1 MRSTRKKV
9 FGNKKKKE
17 QLKAK
22 REQKRLQKEK
32 EDGTQAAPHPPTII
46 SPEEF
51 ERDDAPKLRVK
62 RKDRQPKDTAP
73 VDDRNKLRT
82 VFEKESKEEVELRKK
97 RAQLPLARWQPRI
110 ADDYFYRQFIGMPK
124 RPPWSYS
131 MTKQQLEEREKKYF
145 DDWLA
150 NIYHHYPRER
160 LNYFEHNLEVWR
172 QLWRVIERSDILVI
186 VADARHP
193 LFHFPPSLYSYVAKD
208 HKKPIM
214 LVLNKI
220 DLVPEDVLHQW
231 VEYFEKR
238 YPLLK
243 VVTFT
248 SYPNEETVTLGK
260 DADIDIERKRK
271 KRIRRKYHAVG
282 GKELME
288 LAARFARERGLQAGD
303 IIGAS
308 EKQQQQQQQRQADEA
323 NDDNGSDEEES
334 DKDEDL
340 VSGDIETLEEDLD
353 YADPTTQQEYAR
365 KLGFVTI
372 GMVGHPNAGKS
383 SLINGLMG
391 KKVVSTSSS
400 PGHTK
405 YLQTI
410 FYSKGIRL
418 CDCPGLT
425 FPALDMP
432 KPLQVLAGLY
442 PIAQVR
448 EPYSAVGFLAERAP
462 VEKVYGLTLE
472 DPSKPWSAWEL
483 CERYAQKRDY
493 TTRHGAWDTYR
504 AGNEILRDALDGR
517 VLLFFYPPEETPDA
531 DGGPH
536 EDEVTHHPVEGK
548 DTSTHDDDEKAATDE
563 DGGEEEDVESSVSES
578 SDEEDEDDLAPQTQ
592 NAFALL
598 EEECP

>member
-1 MRSTRKKV
+1 M
-9 FGNKKKKE
+9 
-17 QLKAK
+17 
-22 REQKRLQKEK
+22 
-32 EDGTQAAPHPPTII
+32 
-46 SPEEF
+46 
-51 ERDDAPKLRVK
+51 
-62 RKDRQPKDTAP
+62 
-73 VDDRNKLRT
+73 
-82 VFEKESKEEVELRKK
+82 FEKESKEEVELRKK

-243 VVTFT
+243 VVSFT

-271 KRIRRKYHAVG
+271 KRIRRKYQAVG

-288 LAARFARERGLQAGD
+288 LAAHFARERGLQAGD
-303 IIGAS
+303 VIAAA
-308 EKQQQQQQQRQADEA
+308 EKQQQQQQQQRQADDA
-323 NDDNGSDEEES
+323 NDDDNGSDEEES

-383 SLINGLMG
+383 SLINGLIG

-432 KPLQVLAGLY
+432 KPLQVRTTPCSFIFSGH
-442 PIAQVR
+442 
-448 EPYSAVGFLAERAP
+448 VGA
-462 VEKVYGLTLE
+462 LTL
-472 DPSKPWSAWEL
+472 AAR
-483 CERYAQKRDY
+483 RYVGSRRCWRVCIRSRRCGSPTRRWASSRSGCRWKR
-493 TTRHGAWDTYR
+493 
-504 AGNEILRDALDGR
+504 
-517 VLLFFYPPEETPDA
+517 
-531 DGGPH
+531 
-536 EDEVTHHPVEGK
+536 
-548 DTSTHDDDEKAATDE
+548 STA
-563 DGGEEEDVESSVSES
+563 
-578 SDEEDEDDLAPQTQ
+578 
-592 NAFALL
+592 
-598 EEECP
+598 